1 MFNKLKLKSY
11 LISMFTAIILM
22 SAVITAVGT
31 FGLIQLRSNM
41 NALVDEELA
50 ADSAVKMCRIYAN
63 IAARDLREMLITDSA
78 EEEKT
83 LKDNI
88 ESLSLIHI

>member
-31 FGLIQLRSNM
+31 FG
-41 NALVDEELA
+41 
-50 ADSAVKMCRIYAN
+50 
-63 IAARDLREMLITDSA
+63 
-78 EEEKT
+78 
-83 LKDNI
+83 
-88 ESLSLIHI
+88 

>member
-31 FGLIQLRSNM
+31 FGLIQLRGNM
-41 NALVDEELA
+41 
-50 ADSAVKMCRIYAN
+50 
-63 IAARDLREMLITDSA
+63 
-78 EEEKT
+78 
-83 LKDNI
+83 
-88 ESLSLIHI
+88 